1 MDTALSGFMKYI
13 SSRQNACTTR
23 VS

>member
-1 MDTALSGFMKYI
+1 MDTDLSGFIKYI